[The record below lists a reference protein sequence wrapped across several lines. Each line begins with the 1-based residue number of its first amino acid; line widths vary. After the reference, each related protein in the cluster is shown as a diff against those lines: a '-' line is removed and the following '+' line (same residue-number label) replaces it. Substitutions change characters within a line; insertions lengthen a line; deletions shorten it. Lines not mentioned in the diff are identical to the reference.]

1 MSIRLN
7 TRRLSTKTFKS
18 SSLIHFHYGTK
29 EDVGFKRLFRFFHQA
44 FPLAFNRETFQRA
57 YDASDI
63 SKTVYRTKYCCK
75 LKIYGAIL
83 ATSIFDSNQKRK
95 LKILM
100 LVEDNHSIHAI
111 NIGKHLLLQMIETC
125 KQLEN
130 IIQIYAYVES
140 TNIDGI
146 NFYKMMG
153 FQQREILQDY
163 FPPRVSLTSNAIK
176 LEYRLRTSISNDLI
190 SNSKIMVSPS
200 SIKNNQ
206 DSPSELSPSSN
217 ISELSTANKLWTID
231 CVSISYLLN
240 DSTVLPLRGTSCT
253 IPLLLHQDYPID
265 NGLKQH

>member
-7 TRRLSTKTFKS
+7 THRLSTKTSKS

-29 EDVGFKRLFRFFHQA
+29 EDVGFKRLFHFFHQA

-153 FQQREILQDY
+153 FQQREILHDY
-163 FPPRVSLTSNAIK
+163 FPSRASLTSNAIK

-190 SNSKIMVSPS
+190 SNSKTMLSPNS
-200 SIKNNQ
+200 TKNNQ
-206 DSPSELSPSSN
+206 DSSTELSPSSN
-217 ISELSTANKLWTID
+217 ISELSTVNSKLSKTIEP
-231 CVSISYLLN
+231 S
-240 DSTVLPLRGTSCT
+240 
-253 IPLLLHQDYPID
+253 
-265 NGLKQH
+265 